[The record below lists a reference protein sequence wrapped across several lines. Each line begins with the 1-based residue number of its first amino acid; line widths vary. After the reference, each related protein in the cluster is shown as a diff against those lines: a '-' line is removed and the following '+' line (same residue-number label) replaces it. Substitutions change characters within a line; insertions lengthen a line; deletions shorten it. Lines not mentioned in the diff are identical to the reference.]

1 MPKATNAN
9 SSAVPQPPA
18 EGFKTV
24 GNNQNNQQVVL
35 PETLLMQELLTLLA
49 NRDISSEQLQLV
61 QQTYEFANRFH
72 AGQLRK
78 DGGNYITHPVS
89 VALILAP
96 MYLDI
101 PTIQAAILHD
111 VLEDTTCTA
120 EEMRQAF
127 GEDVLKLVQGVTKL
141 GRYKFQSKE
150 DQQAENFRNM
160 FLAMAE
166 DIRVITLKL
175 ADRLH
180 NMRTLQ
186 HMKPEKQRK
195 IAEETLGI
203 FAPLANR
210 IGMGNF
216 KAELEDL
223 ALQYI
228 DAEGYATLDA
238 ELTETNQEREENM
251 RAVIAKIETQLAE
264 ATLEG
269 RVYGRLK
276 NHYSIYKKMQ
286 TQQKELKDI
295 FDISALRVIIPT
307 EANCYEVLG
316 LIHHAFTPVAGRF
329 KDYIAMPK
337 SNFYQSLHTT
347 IIAPNKRP
355 VEVQIRTQ
363 KMHEIAEF
371 GIAAHFHYKKHAGT
385 GGNTP
390 LFKGSV
396 NDEKLSW
403 LKQIIEMQNE
413 TPNAKEFVENVKLDL
428 FPDQVFVFTPKGT
441 VISLPK
447 GSTPID
453 FAFRIHT
460 EIGYKCAGSIVNEK
474 MVPLDTELQNGD
486 IVEVITNK
494 KASPRLDWVN
504 VVATQHAKTRIRQWY
519 KKHYKAQHEQQG
531 RHLLE
536 ADLTRATV
544 DSLLKSGQL
553 LEVAKELNY
562 QTVEDLYA
570 GLGYGELGL
579 ARVVNRIKKSNQS
592 EPASAVANTTVDVPH
607 INDIEQA
614 KEEAFQALTD
624 ALHAKKSNA
633 EHFAEMAEKT
643 VKRSVVEGSQLSKN
657 ETSLTALKGLQYHI
671 AKCCMPVPGDA
682 IVGIVTRS
690 RGVMIHRDD
699 CINTLQANPARIMCL
714 DGGWTGVIAMKETL
728 HQVTL
733 EMQVM
738 DRVGVL
744 KEILSKIADENVNVE
759 SAKCRRSAEDRS
771 VFIEIGVE
779 VRHLEELERILQA
792 IRKLPDVVMVKRS
805 HYRLNKAE

>member
-1 MPKATNAN
+1 MMPANLSNAN
-9 SSAVPQPPA
+9 ASES
-18 EGFKTV
+18 
-24 GNNQNNQQVVL
+24 NNTPL
-35 PETLLMQELLTLLA
+35 PEDLLFADLLALLKKREIAADQLTLV
-49 NRDISSEQLQLV
+49 EK
-61 QQTYEFANRFH
+61 TYEFSRFFH
-72 AGQLRK
+72 KGQLRK

-111 VLEDTTCTA
+111 VLEDTPCTPT
-120 EEMRQAF
+120 EMKQAF

-180 NMRTLQ
+180 NMRTLE
-186 HMKPEKQRK
+186 HMRADKQKR
-195 IAEETLGI
+195 IAEETIGI

-223 ALQYI
+223 SLQYI
-228 DAEGYATLDA
+228 DAEGYIALDTG
-238 ELTETNQEREENM
+238 LTETREEREENM
-251 RAVIAKIETQLAE
+251 KAVIAKIEAQLVE
-264 ATLEG
+264 AQLEG

-286 TQQKELKDI
+286 FMQKELKDI
-295 FDISALRVIIPT
+295 FDISAVRVIIPT
-307 EANCYEVLG
+307 ESNCYEVLG
-316 LIHHAFTPVAGRF
+316 LIHHVFTPVAGRF

-347 IIAPNKRP
+347 IIGPNKRP

-363 KMHEIAEF
+363 QMHEIAEF
-371 GIAAHFHYKKHAGT
+371 GIAAHFHYKKHAA
-385 GGNTP
+385 GGGGANVP
-390 LFKGSV
+390 SFKGSA

-428 FPDQVFVFTPKGT
+428 FPDQVFVFTPKGL

-460 EIGYKCAGSIVNEK
+460 EIGYRCAGSVVNEK

-531 RHLLE
+531 RQLLE
-536 ADLTRATV
+536 ADLTRAGL
-544 DSLLKSGQL
+544 DALIKSGQL
-553 LEVAKELNY
+553 AEVAKELNY
-562 QTVEDLYA
+562 ITIEDLYA

-579 ARVVNRIKKSNQS
+579 ARVVNRLKKNGAT
-592 EPASAVANTTVDVPH
+592 EPAGTTVKSATPAS
-607 INDIEQA
+607 EKTSEKTAQ
-614 KEEAFQALTD
+614 EAFQALTE

-633 EHFAEMAEKT
+633 THFAEMATKT
-643 VKRSVVEGSQLSKN
+643 AKRSEVEASQLSKN
-657 ETSLTALKGLQYHI
+657 EASLKALKGLQYHI

-682 IVGIVTRS
+682 ITGIVTRS

-699 CINTLQANPARIMCL
+699 CINTLQANPARMMCL
-714 DGGWTGVIAMKETL
+714 DGGWNGAIAMKETL
-728 HQVTL
+728 HQVAID
-733 EMQVM
+733 MQVM

-744 KEILSKIADENVNVE
+744 KEILSKIADENVNVD
-759 SAKCRRSAEDRS
+759 SAKCHRSAEDRS

-779 VRHLEELERILQA
+779 VRHLEELERILVA

-805 HYRLNKAE
+805 HYRLNKTD

>member
-1 MPKATNAN
+1 MMPSN
-9 SSAVPQPPA
+9 SSKIDALEPIHNPLPEDLLVADLLVLLEKRALPA
-18 EGFKTV
+18 EQLALVEKTYAFAKHFHE
-24 GNNQNNQQVVL
+24 G
-35 PETLLMQELLTLLA
+35 
-49 NRDISSEQLQLV
+49 
-61 QQTYEFANRFH
+61 QT
-72 AGQLRK
+72 RK

-111 VLEDTTCTA
+111 VLEDTPCTA
-120 EEMRQAF
+120 EEMKKAF
-127 GEDVLKLVQGVTKL
+127 GEEVLKLVQGVTKL
-141 GRYKFQSKE
+141 GRFKFQSKE

-186 HMKPEKQRK
+186 HMRVDKQKR
-195 IAEETLGI
+195 IAEETIGI

-228 DAEGYATLDA
+228 DAEGYTALDA
-238 ELTETNQEREENM
+238 GLTETREEREENM
-251 RAVIAKIETQLAE
+251 LAVIAKIQEQLSLAG
-264 ATLEG
+264 LGG

-286 TQQKELKDI
+286 AMQKELKDI
-295 FDISALRVIIPT
+295 FDISAVRVIIPT
-307 EANCYEVLG
+307 ESNCYEVLG

-347 IIAPNKRP
+347 IIGPNKRP

-363 KMHEIAEF
+363 EMHEIAEF
-371 GIAAHFHYKKHAGT
+371 GIAAHFHYKKHAA
-385 GGNTP
+385 GGGSASNIP
-390 LFKGSV
+390 SFKGSA

-428 FPDQVFVFTPKGT
+428 FPDQVFVFTPKGL

-460 EIGYKCAGSIVNEK
+460 EIGFRCAGGIVNEK

-494 KASPRLDWVN
+494 KASPRLEWLN
-504 VVATQHAKTRIRQWY
+504 VIATQHAKTRIRQWY

-531 RHLLE
+531 RQLLE
-536 ADLTRATV
+536 ADLTRAKV
-544 DSLLKSGQL
+544 DNLLKTGQL
-553 LEVAKELNY
+553 LEVAKDLNY
-562 QTVEDLYA
+562 LTVEDLYA

-579 ARVVNRIKKSNQS
+579 ARVVNRVKKTLSVEGAATSQGVISVDEAENQ
-592 EPASAVANTTVDVPH
+592 PTAA
-607 INDIEQA
+607 
-614 KEEAFQALTD
+614 EAFQALTE
-624 ALHAKKSNA
+624 ALQAKKSNA
-633 EHFAEMAEKT
+633 SHFAEIAEKT
-643 VKRSVVEGSQLSKN
+643 AKRSATEGVTLSKN
-657 ETSLTALKGLQYHI
+657 EASLKALNGLQYHI

-682 IVGIVTRS
+682 ITGIVTRS

-699 CINTLQANPARIMCL
+699 CINTLQANPSRVMCL
-714 DGGWTGVIAMKETL
+714 DSGWNGVIAMKETVHL
-728 HQVTL
+728 VAID
-733 EMQVM
+733 MQVM
-738 DRVGVL
+738 DRVGVF
-744 KEILSKIADENVNVE
+744 KDILGKISDQNVNVE
-759 SAKCRRSAEDRS
+759 SAKCRRSPEDRS

-779 VRHLEELERILQA
+779 VHHLEELERILQA
-792 IRKLPDVVMVKRS
+792 IKRLPDVVMVKRS
-805 HYRLNKAE
+805 HYRLNKTD